1 MRRAFALFSCLL
13 ALAAGCSGKRD
24 PKSLLGPTGAGTI
37 VVDARLIVGQIMPEI
52 RLSTTQSPDGVYSWR
67 RSKLSGA
74 DIWIYTS
81 DGDTVLFYDQGQGD
95 DYHWFTATSGRALT
109 VRPGTTY
116 FLRVAAPDGRIVTAQ
131 TTTPDSFR
139 VREWLLVD
147 DATLAVR
154 RHLARPSDFYSY
166 ADSVY
171 IVDSNQLIY
180 QDGLVEARFDRG
192 TAIAF
197 QMALF
202 NLENNSPLLI
212 DADFLSEADK
222 ASLDRESSS
231 PPLDAPDGYVRLPWL
246 AVWFEGRHRF
256 RVYSVDRNW
265 YDVARSVR
273 FNGPSGLGFG
283 SGAGDSFEKPIF
295 HVEGGIGLFGSAAM
309 DETGFVVV
317 PRP

>member
-1 MRRAFALFSCLL
+1 MKRALAFLSCLL
-13 ALAAGCSGKRD
+13 ALTAGCSGKRD

-37 VVDARLIVGQIMPEI
+37 VVDARMIVGQVISTI
-52 RLSTTQSPDGVYSWR
+52 LLSTTQSPDRPYDRSLVTLGGAQVFVYS
-67 RSKLSGA
+67 SE
-74 DIWIYTS
+74 
-81 DGDTVLFYDQGQGD
+81 GDTMFYREGSRGR
-95 DYHWFTATSGRALT
+95 YTPNRPTAPAIFEVHPR
-109 VRPGTTY
+109 TTY
-116 FLRVAAPDGRIVTAQ
+116 FLRVEAADGRVVTAQ

-147 DATLAVR
+147 EATLATR
-154 RHLARPSDFYSY
+154 RRLAAPADFPASP
-166 ADSVY
+166 DSVFDA
-171 IVDSNQLIY
+171 DSNQLIY

-192 TAIAF
+192 NAIAF

-202 NLENNSPLLI
+202 NLEDRSPLLI

-231 PPLDAPDGYVRLPWL
+231 PPLDAPDGYARLPWL

-256 RVYSVDRNW
+256 VIYSVDRNW

-273 FNGPSGLGFG
+273 FNGPNNLGFG
-283 SGAGDSFEKPIF
+283 SSAGDDFERPIF
-295 HVEGGIGLFGSAAM
+295 HINGGIGLFGSAAM
-309 DETGFVVV
+309 DETGFTVR